1 MKLTDTPG
9 ISPARAKA
17 LKESGILTPEDLIH
31 FFPRAYLD
39 RRTILKIH
47 RLKGSGEKVTVM
59 GTVSAVG
66 ESGFGK
72 KKRYEAILQDDTGQL
87 KGVWFKGI
95 SYFKK
100 TIKKGEFYAFFG
112 TVRLFG
118 RFLSMAHPEVEQL
131 SSTDAAGQDQQRQQR
146 FTGIIPIYPGNQFF
160 KNTYIT
166 SGLLRKWI
174 LLILDRIQMPDFL
187 PKELLERFSYPDRQT
202 AFRHIHA
209 PESPVQ
215 HQKALER
222 FKFEELF
229 LFELSVVSLKKEVFD
244 KAPGPVM
251 TGTKPFS
258 SRFFNEVLPFKL
270 TAGQIGALR
279 EIKRDIRSGKQMNR
293 LLQGDV
299 GSGKT
304 VVATGAMLMAID
316 SGYQAVMMAPTEIL
330 AEQHFHSL
338 SEWLGSIGVTIRLL
352 TGNQKKALREDILT
366 DISGGKAHIVV
377 GTHAIIQESIRFHR
391 LGMAIIDEQHRF
403 GVAQRALLRE
413 KGENPHILVMSA
425 TPIPRSLAMTL
436 YSDLDLS
443 IIRDL
448 PPGRK
453 EIITRVLRE
462 SERNKLH
469 LFVTEQLRDGG
480 QIYVVY
486 PLIEESEAMDLKNAT
501 EGFDQLRVEFPG
513 VHVGLLH
520 GRMPSIEKDQ
530 VMQDFKKNRVQI
542 LVSTTVIEVG
552 VDVPNAS
559 VMVVEHAERF
569 GLSQLHQLRGRIGR
583 GARQSYC
590 MLMTDVKQSKEARSR
605 LNTMEETGDG
615 FRIAEADLKLRG
627 PGDFLG
633 TRQSGLPDFRY
644 ADILNDQY
652 LLEMAKNTALEM
664 LEADPGLHQPELA
677 ALRNIF
683 YPYLEEKKKFFRMS

>member
-1 MKLTDTPG
+1 MKLTDIPG
-9 ISPARAKA
+9 ISPARAQA
-17 LKESGILTPEDLIH
+17 LQESGVRTPGDLVR
-31 FFPRAYLD
+31 FFPRSYLD
-39 RRTILKIH
+39 RRTILKIN
-47 RLKGSGEKVTVM
+47 RLHGSGEPATVM
-59 GTVSAVG
+59 GTVTSVT
-66 ESGFGK
+66 ESGFGR
-72 KKRYEAILQDDTGQL
+72 KKRLEAILQDDTGQL
-87 KGVWFKGI
+87 KAVWFKGI
-95 SYFKK
+95 SYFRKS
-100 TIKKGEFYAFFG
+100 INKGEYYAFFG
-112 TVRLFG
+112 SVKRFG
-118 RFLSMAHPEVEQL
+118 RYLSMAHPEVEQL
-131 SSTDAAGQDQQRQQR
+131 SSADTSTQDEQQQR
-146 FTGIIPIYPGNQFF
+146 FAAITPIYPGNQFF
-160 KNTYIT
+160 KKTYIT

-174 LLILDRIQMPDFL
+174 LSVMDRLSIPEFL
-187 PKELLERFSYPDRQT
+187 PDDLLNHFGYPERRT
-202 AFRHIHA
+202 ALFHIHA
-209 PESPVQ
+209 PETPSQ
-215 HQKALER
+215 YQKALER

-251 TGTKPFS
+251 RETRPHS
-258 SRFFNEVLPFKL
+258 SRFFNEVLPFEL
-270 TAGQIGALR
+270 TEGQKNALGD
-279 EIKRDIRSGKQMNR
+279 IKRDIRSGRQMNR

-304 VVATGAMLMAID
+304 VVAIGSMLMAID

-330 AEQHFHSL
+330 AEQHYHSL
-338 SEWLGSIGVTIRLL
+338 SEWLQPLGVNIRLL
-352 TGNQKKALREDILT
+352 IGNQKKSLREDIHT
-366 DISGGKAHIVV
+366 DISGGKADIVI
-377 GTHAIIQESIRFHR
+377 GTHAIIQESIRFYR

-443 IIRDL
+443 VIRDL

-453 EIITRVLRE
+453 EIVTRVLRE
-462 SERNKLH
+462 PEREKLH
-469 LFVTEQLRDGG
+469 RFLNERLQEGG

-501 EGFDQLRVEFPG
+501 EGFDQIRVEFPG
-513 VHVGLLH
+513 YRAGLLH
-520 GRMPSIEKDQ
+520 GRMSTSEKEQ
-530 VMQDFKKNRVQI
+530 VMRDFKENRIHI

-552 VDVPNAS
+552 VNVPNAS

-590 MLMTDVKQSKEARSR
+590 MLMTDVKQSREARSR
-605 LNTMEETGDG
+605 LATMQETGDG
-615 FRIAEADLKLRG
+615 FLIAEADLKLRG

-633 TRQSGLPDFRY
+633 TRQSGLPEFRY
-644 ADILNDQY
+644 ADILGDQH

-664 LEADPGLHQPELA
+664 LDSDPGLEHPKHV
-677 ALRNIF
+677 ALKKVF
-683 YPYLEEKKKFFRMS
+683 LPYLEEKKKYFRMS